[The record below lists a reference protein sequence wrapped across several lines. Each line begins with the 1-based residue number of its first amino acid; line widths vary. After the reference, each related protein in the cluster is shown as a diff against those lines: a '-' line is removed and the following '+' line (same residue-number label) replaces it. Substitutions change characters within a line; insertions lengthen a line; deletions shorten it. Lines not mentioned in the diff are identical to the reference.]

1 MVALLLNC
9 SAVDQRDVILFFF
22 LWSEKVKTSET
33 YNRTSAQ
40 YGEHGE
46 DKENVLS
53 LHNNMCPCY
62 MAATVQAIRQ
72 LKSEL
77 LPHLPYIP
85 DLAPSDYFMFG
96 PLKEA
101 LCG

>member
-1 MVALLLNC
+1 
-9 SAVDQRDVILFFF
+9 
-22 LWSEKVKTSET
+22 
-33 YNRTSAQ
+33 
-40 YGEHGE
+40 
-46 DKENVLS
+46 
-53 LHNNMCPCY
+53 